1 MNIQQALHS
10 SIKKLVATSPSATL
24 DAQVL
29 LCHILNC
36 NRAHLIAW
44 PEKELSPQQID
55 SFQKL
60 IKQRQQGS
68 PVAHLTGQREFW
80 SLNFKV
86 NNSTL
91 IPRPET
97 ETLIEFI
104 LDKFGEKKELT
115 VLDMGTG
122 TGAIAITLSSE
133 KPDWKITASDISTAA
148 ITLAKENSIILNTK
162 NITFLQSDWF
172 TKIPQQTFDLIV
184 SNPPYI
190 SIDDPHLA
198 EGDIRF
204 EPKSALTSGKTGM
217 DDIEHLC
224 SQAKNYLAKDGWLIV
239 EHGYNQKSVVADCFT
254 RNEYKNVSQRNDLA
268 GHCRMTAGNRL

>member
-1 MNIQQALHS
+1 MNIQQALQYAVQNIS
-10 SIKKLVATSPSATL
+10 NTSPSANL
-24 DAQVL
+24 DAQIL
-29 LCHILNC
+29 LSYILNC

-44 PEKELSPQQID
+44 PEKELSLQQID
-55 SFQKL
+55 SFQEL

-217 DDIEHLC
+217 DDIDHLC
-224 SQAKNYLAKDGWLIV
+224 LQAQNYLAKNGWLIV

-268 GHCRMTAGNRL
+268 GHCRMTAGNKL

>member
-1 MNIQQALHS
+1 MNIQQALQYAVQNIS
-10 SIKKLVATSPSATL
+10 NTSPSANL
-24 DAQVL
+24 DAQIL
-29 LCHILNC
+29 LSYILNC

-44 PEKELSPQQID
+44 PEKELSLQQID
-55 SFQKL
+55 SFQEL